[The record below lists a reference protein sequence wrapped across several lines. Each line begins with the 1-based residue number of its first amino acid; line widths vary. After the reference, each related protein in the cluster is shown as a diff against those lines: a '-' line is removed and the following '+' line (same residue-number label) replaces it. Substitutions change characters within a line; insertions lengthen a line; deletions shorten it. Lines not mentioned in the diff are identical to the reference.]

1 MIGATGQQ
9 GGGLVRAI
17 LGDPQR
23 RFVARRRAI
32 HTLSAPVRS
41 HGSTPRSLPP
51 TSTTRLER
59 AFDGAY
65 GAFCVTFF
73 WAHFSPEREIT
84 QARAMAAAA
93 RRPPTCDLANP

>member
-1 MIGATGQQ
+1 
-9 GGGLVRAI
+9 
-17 LGDPQR
+17 
-23 RFVARRRAI
+23 
-32 HTLSAPVRS
+32 
-41 HGSTPRSLPP
+41 
-51 TSTTRLER
+51 LER

-93 RRPPTCDLANP
+93 RRAGLQHAIWPTLEDSRQW